1 MSLNFDGDRQKWS
14 NIFGAIKSFQN
25 KKNCNRLAAIIVYYV
40 KPITDSM
47 GSPQDKEIE
56 YLEATVIPLIENF
69 IETGELPDETPEEI
83 KNEYGMLDQE
93 VKNLMKEI
101 LILVVDELKA
111 VQYEIDGDILYNN
124 LTSLYNVL
132 CFDSNG
138 KVFKDLNI

>member
-1 MSLNFDGDRQKWS
+1 
-14 NIFGAIKSFQN
+14 
-25 KKNCNRLAAIIVYYV
+25 
-40 KPITDSM
+40 
-47 GSPQDKEIE
+47 
-56 YLEATVIPLIENF
+56 TVIPLIENF